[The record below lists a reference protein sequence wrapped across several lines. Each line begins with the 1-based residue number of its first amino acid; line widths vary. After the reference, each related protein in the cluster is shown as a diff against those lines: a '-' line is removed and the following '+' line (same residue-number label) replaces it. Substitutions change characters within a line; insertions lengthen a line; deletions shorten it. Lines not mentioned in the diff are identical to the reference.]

1 MLSGRTSILR
11 WGICFKK
18 EYLCYKFIT
27 IMVGKKDNP
36 KFDTCFFERYAKL
49 TLETILG
56 TKYSDLVNRDRP
68 DLQTDDGRIG
78 IEVTRALKESKIEAI
93 KLLNEMAVAEVK
105 NISGLTE
112 KRGMGYVYGLVDAD
126 SVGAEEYRYWLEA
139 SSLKRVIENKVKK
152 VVNGFYG
159 DFREFGLYI
168 FTKDDMTPD
177 DLLAA
182 MKLTMELQAES
193 RQQFQT
199 LYISEVQNLYVCDV
213 VTMSYKQYPIS
224 NELCKKFFMKSL

>member
-1 MLSGRTSILR
+1 MATNDS
-11 WGICFKK
+11 
-18 EYLCYKFIT
+18 
-27 IMVGKKDNP
+27 P

-56 TKYSDLVNRDRP
+56 VKYSDLINRDRP

-78 IEVTRALKESKIEAI
+78 IEVTRALKESKVEAI

-112 KRGMGYVYGLVDAD
+112 KHGMGYVYGLVDVD
-126 SVGAEEYRYWLEA
+126 SVGTEEYKYWFEA

-159 DFREFGLYI
+159 DFKEFGLYI
-168 FTKDDMTPD
+168 FTKDDVTPN

-182 MKLTMELQAES
+182 MKFTMDLQAES

-199 LYISEVQNLYVCDV
+199 LYISEVQNLYVCDIP
-213 VTMSYKQYPIS
+213 TLSYKQYPIS
-224 NELCKKFFMKSL
+224 EELCKTFFVKSI

>member
-1 MLSGRTSILR
+1 MAKRDGS
-11 WGICFKK
+11 
-18 EYLCYKFIT
+18 
-27 IMVGKKDNP
+27 P

-56 TKYSDLVNRDRP
+56 ERYSDLINRDRP

-105 NISGLTE
+105 TISGVTE
-112 KRGMGYVYGLVDAD
+112 KHGTRYAYGLVDGD
-126 SVGAEEYRYWLEA
+126 SVGTEEYRYWLEA
-139 SSLKRVIENKVKK
+139 SPLKRVIENKVKK

-159 DFREFGLYI
+159 DFEEFGLYI
-168 FTKDDMTPD
+168 FTKDDLTVD

-182 MKLTMELQAES
+182 MKWTVDLQVGAEK
-193 RQQFQT
+193 QFQT
-199 LYISEVQNLYVCDV
+199 LYISEIQNLYVCDV
-213 VTMSYKQYPIS
+213 ATLSYKQYPIS
-224 NELCKKFFMKSL
+224 EEMCKSFFVKSI